1 LSQVER
7 YMAKI
12 SGPLLDRIDI
22 HVEVPGVPFH
32 ELSDDAAGTDSQ
44 AMANQVETARQV
56 QLERFTG
63 DNGFSE
69 TGANGNMSPPEIRCH
84 CRLQGAAEKLLK
96 LAMEQMGLSARAH
109 DRILRVSRT
118 IADLSGDADIGED
131 HLSEAINFRALDR
144 SYWN

>member
-1 LSQVER
+1 
-7 YMAKI
+7 
-12 SGPLLDRIDI
+12 
-22 HVEVPGVPFH
+22 
-32 ELSDDAAGTDSQ
+32 
-44 AMANQVETARQV
+44 MANQVETARQV